1 VHFLEFF
8 PELLG
13 DSHFSCS
20 LLEVNFFS
28 SIKKILCIT
37 QRGISA
43 LTLLA
48 RNSLFLSL
56 PTRILIAIDLIRKR
70 EQE

>member
-1 VHFLEFF
+1 MHFPEFF
-8 PELLG
+8 SELLG

-28 SIKKILCIT
+28 SIKKIMCIN

-48 RNSLFLSL
+48 RKPLFLSL
-56 PTRILIAIDLIRKR
+56 PTRIFFAIDLIRKR

>member
-1 VHFLEFF
+1 M
-8 PELLG
+8 
-13 DSHFSCS
+13 
-20 LLEVNFFS
+20 
-28 SIKKILCIT
+28 CIN

-48 RNSLFLSL
+48 RKPLFLSL
-56 PTRILIAIDLIRKR
+56 PTRILFAIDLIRKR